1 MSGLVS
7 AGVGAVGRLIRGAA
21 PPTRHVR
28 LLESPARPPST
39 AAERE
44 AIATLRRA
52 GTMPFMALVDRL
64 AQEAYGDALRGGAWA
79 ADIGLFGTALFV
91 PEVAR
96 VLEAGKGV
104 LWAIETPGEVR

>member
-1 MSGLVS
+1 M
-7 AGVGAVGRLIRGAA
+7 RGAA
-21 PPTRHVR
+21 RSARHVR
-28 LLESPARPPST
+28 LLESPARPPAT

-44 AIATLRRA
+44 AIATLRLA
-52 GTMPFMALVDRL
+52 GTMPFLALVDRL
-64 AQEAYGDALRGGAWA
+64 AREAYGDALRGGAWA

-96 VLEAGKGV
+96 ALEAGNGV